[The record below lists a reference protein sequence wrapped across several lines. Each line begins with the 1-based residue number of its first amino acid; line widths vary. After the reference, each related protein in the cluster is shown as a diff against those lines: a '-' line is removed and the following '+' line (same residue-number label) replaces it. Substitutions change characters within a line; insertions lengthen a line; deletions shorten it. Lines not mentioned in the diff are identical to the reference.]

1 MKNIFYLL
9 VLSLI
14 FISCET
20 EDMSEHIEAR
30 DTTGTLAKRGSNVPA
45 VLSFQEHQ
53 DMLAWNSF
61 IVGEVMR
68 LSPTDRTYVLNS
80 FDPATKTVSMT
91 SLLSQNLFYEHYV
104 HIATYA
110 SYPFYDRCGNPDNSV
125 WPPKDPKDPFRRDT
139 AMTTPTRV
147 QNLLNNLQS
156 NKTEIFIP
164 TTVYSGNIFSVGH
177 PLVDQIGHV
186 GSLIYFTT
194 IEYNFGVVLCQRH
207 SESMHVGPA
216 NQTNNDFIILSRPNL
231 ETGNPYSYINFD
243 IHNYLRDLGNN
254 NSGGPFL
261 GGRL

>member
-9 VLSLI
+9 ILTFI

-20 EDMSEHIEAR
+20 EQMSENIEAR
-30 DTTGTLAKRGSNVPA
+30 DTTGTLAKRGGNAPA
-45 VLSFQEHQ
+45 VLSLQEHK

-91 SLLSQNLFYEHYV
+91 SLLSQNLFFEHYV

-110 SYPFYDRCGNPDNSV
+110 SYPFYDRCGNPDNSI
-125 WPPKDPKDPFRRDT
+125 WPPKDPEDPFKKNN
-139 AMTTPTRV
+139 TTITPIEV

-164 TTVYSGNIFSVGH
+164 NTVYSGNTFSVGH
-177 PLVDQIGHV
+177 PLVDQIDHT

-194 IEYNFGVVLCQRH
+194 IEYNVGIVFCQRH
-207 SESMHVGPA
+207 SEPMNVGPA

-231 ETGNPYSYINFD
+231 DTGNPYSYINFD
-243 IHNYLRDLGNN
+243 IHNYLQDLGTGNP
-254 NSGGPFL
+254 GGPFL
-261 GGRL
+261 GGR